1 MGLEFACISEVRV
14 LAGER
19 ARVIFQGRFLFV
31 YDTKSER
38 NTLQILNNDNL
49 VITSQDLF
57 LSVTFYP
64 FNATLLFLLFETAR
78 IHFLPVFFFSH
89 YRRRPSCNDIL
100 SRQSIKVAITTR

>member
-19 ARVIFQGRFLFV
+19 VRVIFQGRFLFV

-64 FNATLLFLLFETAR
+64 FNATLLFFLFETAR
-78 IHFLPVFFFSH
+78 IHFLRVFFFLITVAVP
-89 YRRRPSCNDIL
+89 RVTTFCPDN
-100 SRQSIKVAITTR
+100 QSKWP